1 MFEALDAQPQD
12 PILALMAQF
21 RQDTH
26 PLKVDLGVG
35 VYKDEQG
42 DTPIMDA
49 VKQAEALRAKNEHTK
64 SYIGPAGSAGFNSA
78 ITELLLGAD
87 HSVISDNRVYTAQ
100 TPGGCGALRMAAEFL
115 SATQP
120 GSSVWVSDPTWA
132 NHEALLGA
140 AGLPI
145 RRYPYYD
152 ASSHGVD
159 FDAMINTLEQASP
172 GDIVLLH
179 GCCHNPSGADLNEAQ
194 WQTMTELCL
203 NKGLLPFIDIAYQ
216 GLGQGLDQD
225 AYGLRL
231 MASQLPELVVASS
244 CSKNFGL
251 YRERTGAV
259 MLIGANADQGSKA
272 FSQLL
277 AVVRSNY
284 SMPPA
289 HGAAIVEIILGNPEL
304 RANWE
309 AELSQMRQRIQQLRS
324 ELVKQLGSRGHDFSF
339 IESERGMFSFLGINP
354 QQIQQLR
361 EQHHLYIVSSSRVNI
376 AGLSMSN
383 MDRVVNVIDEVLR
396 G

>member
-1 MFEALDAQPQD
+1 MFEGLEAQPQD
-12 PILALMAQF
+12 PILALMTQF

-35 VYKDEQG
+35 VYKNEQG
-42 DTPIMDA
+42 ETPIMDA
-49 VKQAEALRAKNEHTK
+49 VKQAESLRAENENTK
-64 SYIGPAGSAGFNSA
+64 SYIGPAGAPGFNRL
-78 ITELLLGAD
+78 ITDLLLGAD
-87 HSVISDNRVYTAQ
+87 HAVITDNRVHAAQ

-115 SATQP
+115 CRAKPDSC
-120 GSSVWVSDPTWA
+120 VWVSNPTWA
-132 NHEALLGA
+132 NHEALIGG
-140 AGLPI
+140 AGLAI
-145 RRYPYYD
+145 RNYPYYD
-152 ASSHGVD
+152 ADSHGVA
-159 FDAMINTLEQASP
+159 FDAMLAALEQAAP

-179 GCCHNPSGADLNEAQ
+179 GCCHNPSGADLNPEQ
-194 WQTMTELCL
+194 WQTIADLCL

-231 MASQLPELVVASS
+231 MASQLPEVIIASS

-259 MLIGANADQGSKA
+259 LVVGSNADQSSKA

-277 AVVRSNY
+277 SIIRSNY

-289 HGAAIVEIILGNPEL
+289 HGAAIVEIILSDPEL

-309 AELSQMRQRIQQLRS
+309 AELTQMRQRIQQLRS

-339 IESERGMFSFLGINP
+339 IESERGMFSFLGINK
-354 QQIQQLR
+354 QQIQRLR
-361 EQHHLYIVSSSRVNI
+361 EEHHLYIVDSSRINV

-383 MDRVVNVIDEVLR
+383 MDRVVNVLDEVLR